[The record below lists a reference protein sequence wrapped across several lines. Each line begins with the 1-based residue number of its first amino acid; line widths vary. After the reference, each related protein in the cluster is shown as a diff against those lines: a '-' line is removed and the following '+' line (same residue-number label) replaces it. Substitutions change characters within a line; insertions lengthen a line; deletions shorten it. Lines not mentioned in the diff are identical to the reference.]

1 MAGIAAVI
9 RLNSER
15 RLNTLLAGQTR
26 ARLSERIEGDGSII
40 VAHVGEMRRQHVQR
54 AGPQRQQGARPRK
67 LAVGLT
73 GSAKLQADLFLQP
86 NEDGLFPGF
95 TQTRASGTTCTTS
108 GSRRSSGATSTT
120 LLDRVK
126 KSSGPIAANRVRA
139 ALSAFWT
146 WGLRTGRI
154 EVDSNPVSFT
164 IRQPERSRD
173 RTLTDA
179 EIKAIWRATAGDDDY
194 SRIVRL
200 CMLTGCR
207 REEIGGL
214 RWDEIEPDRLAIG
227 ATRMKGAAVHEIP
240 ILPAMA
246 GALPCRLDMPPE
258 CVFGRRGTEI
268 YDANGRVRT
277 LVDQAADAKKAPSW
291 RRCFLFGG
299 PQ

>member
-1 MAGIAAVI
+1 
-9 RLNSER
+9 
-15 RLNTLLAGQTR
+15 
-26 ARLSERIEGDGSII
+26 
-40 VAHVGEMRRQHVQR
+40 
-54 AGPQRQQGARPRK
+54 
-67 LAVGLT
+67 
-73 GSAKLQADLFLQP
+73 
-86 NEDGLFPGF
+86 
-95 TQTRASGTTCTTS
+95 
-108 GSRRSSGATSTT
+108 
-120 LLDRVK
+120 LDRVK

-258 CVFGRRGTEI
+258 CVFGSRGTEI